1 MAKTSV
7 TLPEKLD
14 ISCVSNLKG
23 RLAKALEKEATTIE
37 INAASVEVVDSSCAQ
52 LLLSFQNEV
61 YNQGK
66 EVQIIKSSDA
76 MLSGSTLLGVE
87 DLLAIEH

>member
-1 MAKTSV
+1 MSKTSV

-14 ISCVSNLKG
+14 IGCVANLKG
-23 RLAKALEKEATTIE
+23 RLEKALAKEATTIE
-37 INAASVEVVDSSCAQ
+37 LNAAGVEVVDSSSIQ

-66 EVQIIKSSDA
+66 EVQIVKSSDA
-76 MLSGSTLLGVE
+76 MLSGSTLMGV
-87 DLLAIEH
+87 DGLLAIEH

>member
-23 RLAKALEKEATTIE
+23 RLEKALAKEATQIE
-37 INAASVEVVDSSCAQ
+37 LNAQKVEFVDSSTIQ

-61 YNQGK
+61 HNQGK
-66 EVQIIKSSDA
+66 EVQIVKSSNA
-76 MLSGSTLLGVE
+76 MLSGSTLLGT
-87 DLLAIEH
+87 DSLLAIQQ